1 MMVNVS
7 KRHVG
12 RENMDFSK
20 PAIIVANH
28 ASFLDILVT
37 VMQHP
42 KLILLT
48 KKWVYYSPVFGK
60 VVQLADYYPVMEG
73 VDPAIEK
80 FVDIVKDGYSIVIF
94 PEGTRSPDG
103 KLKRFHK
110 GAFYLAEQLSI
121 DIVPMLLHG
130 TGDTI
135 KKGDFMVMNA
145 FMTMKFLPRIS
156 PTDERFGNGYAERT
170 KSISRYFKTEFEK
183 LRVENETPRYFRQRL
198 RMNYMYKGPELEWL
212 ALKESRNE
220 NFYDALNKALP
231 REGNIMEFGC
241 GYGFATYMLHFT
253 GWKRNFIAFDSD
265 EEKIEV
271 ANNCYSK
278 NEEVNFVCADAHS
291 YSIQKSD
298 AFIINQENLLLKEKD
313 LKSLLNKCLENLNE
327 NGALIFVGDSKFLE
341 GYSFEKISCTAY
353 LLRN

>member
-1 MMVNVS
+1 M
-7 KRHVG
+7 G

-48 KKWVYYSPVFGK
+48 NKWVYYSSVFGK

-241 GYGFATYMLHFT
+241 
-253 GWKRNFIAFDSD
+253 
-265 EEKIEV
+265 
-271 ANNCYSK
+271 
-278 NEEVNFVCADAHS
+278 
-291 YSIQKSD
+291 
-298 AFIINQENLLLKEKD
+298 
-313 LKSLLNKCLENLNE
+313 
-327 NGALIFVGDSKFLE
+327 
-341 GYSFEKISCTAY
+341 
-353 LLRN
+353 